1 MKKGVSKDGRVK
13 VTTADN
19 IVWNDQNSVQEQFNA
34 MMPAEDIDVKEVFG
48 IEDFTPVKL
57 HVNYDG
63 YNKTIKDGEDFLKN
77 FNDALSWVYDN
88 HVKEGDISIEA
99 FNNDMVMEFQK
110 AFMKRNAKVIKLD
123 VSFEK
128 LLNLLDVDIDVL
140 KEFQYKHHDN
150 PQVAKVVQPD
160 DKLMVKLDMEDFTT
174 YTKNQ
179 YENDMLEAS
188 DDLMLALNKVK
199 HFVKVYPLTITQGV
213 SNFLLFDMKQNKY
226 RINRTLIPK
235 A

>member
-1 MKKGVSKDGRVK
+1 MKSTK
-13 VTTADN
+13 
-19 IVWNDQNSVQEQFNA
+19 E
-34 MMPAEDIDVKEVFG
+34 VKEVKDVKKIFG
-48 IEDFTPVKL
+48 IDDFTPIKL
-57 HVNYDG
+57 EVDIVA
-63 YNKTIKDGEDFLKN
+63 YNKANEQAEALLNN

-88 HVKEGDISIEA
+88 HVQEGDISIEA
-99 FNNDMVMEFQK
+99 FNDDMVVEFQK

-128 LLNLLDVDIDVL
+128 LLNLLDVNLDAL

-150 PQVAKVVQPD
+150 PQVAKVIQPD
-160 DKLMVKLDMEDFTT
+160 DTLKVKIDMEDFTT

-188 DDLMLALNKVK
+188 DDLMLALKKVGY
-199 HFVKVYPLTITQGV
+199 FTKVYPLTITQAV

-226 RINRTLIPK
+226 RINRTLFPK
-235 A
+235 AL

>member
-1 MKKGVSKDGRVK
+1 MKSTK
-13 VTTADN
+13 
-19 IVWNDQNSVQEQFNA
+19 E
-34 MMPAEDIDVKEVFG
+34 VKEVKKP
-48 IEDFTPVKL
+48 INTFTPIKL
-57 HVNYDG
+57 DVDIVA
-63 YNKTIKDGEDFLKN
+63 YNKANEQAEALLNN

-99 FNNDMVMEFQK
+99 FNDDMVMEFQK

-128 LLNLLDVDIDVL
+128 LLNLLDVNLDAL

-150 PQVAKVVQPD
+150 PQVAKVIQPD
-160 DKLMVKLDMEDFTT
+160 DTLKVKIEMEDFTT

-179 YENDMLEAS
+179 LENDMLEAS
-188 DDLMLALNKVK
+188 DDLMLALKKVGY
-199 HFVKVYPLTITQGV
+199 FTKVYPLTITQAV

-226 RINRTLIPK
+226 RINRTLFPK
-235 A
+235 AL